1 MARNFLKED
10 EIRRRREEEKK
21 WREQQKQQS
30 TQSNATVKNVFERR
44 EQQPSQ
50 SNYPRLTANRDE
62 PLGMDTR
69 SMATKEAAYQ
79 QEQLNKSPVFTRNNK
94 SNSGFINPFERPI
107 TLESKIKKASN
118 EYNSPQSAAVRAGR
132 NADTVDDAKY
142 VYENEWKNLQPSQF
156 SDNPAFKEK
165 AAYEK
170 LLKQRNSLVDAYKR
184 RNPEEVQRQ
193 EQLEKQRREQ
203 PLSQDEFNEAVKA
216 EPLSETSRRYALT
229 KDSRKGNAEKYKE
242 MRDFYGY
249 KLVDNMQS
257 DSFKQYIAK
266 NANNKGILDVP
277 ANSFYGF
284 ENELT
289 PTEKAYYNYLGTMGE
304 NVQNDFKEYWLDE
317 LKTRRAKKADTDG
330 AGKQLGRNYALG
342 LANAIE
348 GNDQTAKNIYGAFR
362 KLTGKAPIEEGRG
375 GWVDNEY
382 GAPYAAI
389 KSEIDQ
395 KSSGG
400 LQRVA
405 NLSSRAIGQMTPA
418 LAAGMANGGL
428 ASAATF
434 SSTYGNTY
442 KQGVKEGL
450 TPEQANLKG
459 ALSAASE
466 VGTQRLLGGIKG
478 LSNGSGVFT
487 KLAQSKF
494 GESIMQGAKQAISNP
509 TVRAVGRNAV
519 KGITAMTDEGFEE
532 YLQDAVIAPVIDGI
546 VEGKAPQINLKDPN
560 AIESFIVGA
569 VTAGA
574 MNAPS
579 SIRSTVSDVASARYS
594 QNVARAQQAIQ
605 DIAPQENAPQSDMV
619 NAFDRN
625 AVTAQNNANIEQT
638 YTRAE
643 REQIAKDIYY
653 ELQRN
658 PELNKQVPATMSN
671 ATKIAKNPEMYQ
683 SLFGREMPAPQ
694 RTTSDVP
701 NVFERPIESNTV
713 QQSNSNIVQPNDN
726 IAPQNNNADTDY
738 MERIKNSGQYEIV
751 SSDAPADTDAM
762 TAGQKAVYYGTD
774 AQGAIME
781 IAKAN
786 KSGKMYQ
793 MIDSAKNAKIMAE
806 NQITRKLTD
815 IYGNTVGEGLATIL
829 KPVMGDANKYTE
841 LQAVMYSQH
850 AEAREQAG
858 KPLLREGAKLSN
870 AELEQALSD
879 PVIKNTVDA
888 LHNYIYNVQQIM
900 VDYGLVS
907 NETMQAWRDADPYY
921 IPSHRDLEGN
931 NGTGFKSN
939 GSVSIDSGVRRAKG
953 STEKIIPLHEELQNW
968 IETVT
973 KQGTLNRFMNEL
985 AGVYF
990 NGGDTKG
997 YIKDV
1002 YKYDGSE
1009 IPKNSVMFKIDG
1021 ENYVMEMN
1029 EYLYKGIEDVANGM
1043 GVAKIPF
1050 LNKMSKGFK
1059 GFTTGY
1065 NAVFGLAKNPL
1076 KDQQTAIKNS
1086 EYKIGY
1092 MKNVATMLPRYLK
1105 GKISKNSTFAKQWDL
1120 YMARGNTDNGMFEYN
1135 PKTKSFDKSTRK
1147 GIQKFRAPLDGIERI
1162 AWIFEQIPRFSE
1174 FCATLDAE
1182 GITKKLR
1189 NGEKLTA
1196 ADEAGINRASYN
1208 SAKVTTNFKRGGKL
1222 IRTIDANG
1230 APYSNAG
1237 IQGSLQIKRNF
1248 TETDINGKSKGATL
1262 GNAIATALLYVVP
1275 AGLGADAVLR
1285 QVMTAITGDEE
1296 WFDTLSDHEKNSYYH
1311 FGKDFKIP
1319 KSEMDMALGNAAR
1332 LIELS
1337 ASGASKKEIV
1347 EGFTDMVSSMV
1358 PNPASSNLLMPA
1370 IRTSL
1375 NKTYWGDDIETSEE
1389 IRSKDAWARYDENT
1403 SEFAKAFSKAIAS
1416 YVDIGPKKVDE
1427 IIDSYFGYAG
1437 DLLISATTKK
1447 NWDNGVAS
1455 GLKNTFINPFERVVK
1470 SDPLRDN
1477 TKVFADYYDMQD
1489 KLEKVNNPNSNATDK
1504 FTLNFFKNRDSELK
1518 DLRKQYKQAQDSGDR
1533 DKMFQIKG
1541 EREKVMKYNMDNAE
1555 KYRQITENVLSKYP
1569 NFDYNDENQRKIV
1582 KMQIDKEF
1590 GGAEYALKEYGKSAH
1605 DKAVAAK
1612 KDANISFDDSY
1623 KYYAYKA
1630 NLPKNM
1636 KDSEKNAKVLD
1647 YLSSE
1652 VRNGSIDKSRANAV
1666 ASYYVKDIQTIVNS
1680 HNYDVSTPE
1689 TIALSK
1695 MSDTQRSR
1703 YAMTAQV
1710 FQGVTPEQYQKT
1722 LSVYNKGGTKNEKIA
1737 YLMNAGMSQASAE
1750 MFHKIHSNSKGFKT
1764 QSSATSIRKDIPL
1777 TTSAVDEI
1785 VSGYERITDSDS
1797 AMLAKKRD
1805 AYIKSMVCRMP
1816 KQLRQQYTDQK
1827 LYSILKNHLSN
1838 VAYY

>member
-1 MARNFLKED
+1 MVKNIFQEIGQIIQKKKKED
-10 EIRRRREEEKK
+10 EEKK
-21 WREQQKQQS
+21 RQQQ
-30 TQSNATVKNVFERR
+30 
-44 EQQPSQ
+44 
-50 SNYPRLTANRDE
+50 YPRLTANRDE
-62 PLGMDTR
+62 RVSINPRDMVT
-69 SMATKEAAYQ
+69 TEAAHR
-79 QEQLNKSPVFTRNNK
+79 QEQLNKSPVFTRNTK
-94 SNSGFINPFERPI
+94 SNNGLVNLFARPI
-107 TLESKIKKASN
+107 TLESKKREITS
-118 EYNSPQSAAVRAGR
+118 EYNSPRSAAMRAGNRFDDLNKIEKPSLSVQSGASR
-132 NADTVDDAKY
+132 NTHEIEEMHKRIAAQKQERERALADQ
-142 VYENEWKNLQPSQF
+142 NNLIAS
-156 SDNPAFKEK
+156 
-165 AAYEK
+165 Y
-170 LLKQRNSLVDAYKR
+170 KQRNNIKSD
-184 RNPEEVQRQ
+184 EEIQN
-193 EQLEKQRREQ
+193 
-203 PLSQDEFNEAVKA
+203 EFNEKVKA
-216 EPLSETSRRYALT
+216 EPLHETSKRYALT
-229 KDSRKGNAEKYKE
+229 KSNIKGTPEKYKE
-242 MRDFYGY
+242 MRNFYGY
-249 KLVDNMQS
+249 KLADNMQS
-257 DSFKQYIAK
+257 DGFKQYLAQ

-277 ANSFYGF
+277 SNSFDGF
-284 ENELT
+284 ANELT

-304 NVQNDFKEYWLDE
+304 NVQNDFKELWADE

-342 LANAIE
+342 LGGAFE
-348 GNDQTAKNIYGAFR
+348 GMEQGGKNIGDALR
-362 KLTGKAPIEEGRG
+362 EHIG
-375 GWVDNEY
+375 GTKHVNSGDGEWVKFNNNNSYAEIKNEVDNQNS
-382 GAPYAAI
+382 GTIQKIANKAAA
-389 KSEIDQ
+389 SM
-395 KSSGG
+395 
-400 LQRVA
+400 
-405 NLSSRAIGQMTPA
+405 GQMTPSLATSFLGGEIAGAIGANSAVRTGVAIQDAKRAQKFAKLATNTMTA
-418 LAAGMANGGL
+418 LPI
-428 ASAATF
+428 
-434 SSTYGNTY
+434 YGNTY
-442 KQGVKEGL
+442 KQSVKEGL

-466 VGTQRLLGGIKG
+466 VGTQRVLGGIKG

-487 KLAQSKF
+487 KLAKSKF
-494 GESIMQGAKQAISNP
+494 GENIMQGAKQAISNP
-509 TVRAVGRNAV
+509 TVRAIGRNAV
-519 KGITAMTDEGFEE
+519 KGIASMTDEGFEE

-579 SIRSTVSDVASARYS
+579 SIRSTVSDVATARYS
-594 QNVARAQQAIQ
+594 QNVARAQQALQ
-605 DIAPQENAPQSDMV
+605 DIAPQENTPQSDMV
-619 NAFDRN
+619 NVFDRN
-625 AVTAQNNANIEQT
+625 AATAQNNANTEQT

-643 REQIAKDIYY
+643 REQLAKDIYY

-671 ATKIAKNPEMYQ
+671 ATKIAKNSEMYQ

-694 RTTSDVP
+694 HTTSDVP
-701 NVFERPIESNTV
+701 NVFERPIENNTV
-713 QQSNSNIVQPNDN
+713 QQNNSNIVQPNDN
-726 IAPQNNNADTDY
+726 IAPNNNVDTDY

-762 TAGQKAVYYGTD
+762 TATQKAIYHGTD

-786 KSGKMYQ
+786 KSGKIYQ
-793 MIDSAKNAKIMAE
+793 FIDSAKNAKTMAE

-829 KPVMGDANKYTE
+829 KPVMGDVNKYTE

-858 KPLLREGAKLSN
+858 KPLLREGAKLRN
-870 AELEQALSD
+870 AELAQALSD
-879 PVIKNTVDA
+879 PVIKNTVDE

-953 STEKIIPLHEELQNW
+953 STEKIIPLHEELQTW

-1043 GVAKIPF
+1043 GVQKIPF
-1050 LNKMSKGFK
+1050 LNKISKGFK

-1065 NAVFGLAKNPL
+1065 NAVFGFAKNPA

-1092 MKNVATMLPRYLK
+1092 VKNVATMLPRYLK
-1105 GKISKNSTFAKQWDL
+1105 GKISKNSTFGKQWDL

-1147 GIQKFRAPLDGIERI
+1147 GIQKLRAPLDGIERI

-1222 IRTIDANG
+1222 IRTIDANV

-1296 WFDTLSDHEKNSYYH
+1296 WFDTLSDHEKNAYYH

-1403 SEFAKAFSKAIAS
+1403 SEFSKAFSKAIAS

-1447 NWDNGVAS
+1447 NWDKGVAS

-1489 KLEKVNNPNSNATDK
+1489 NLEKVSNPNSTATDK

-1518 DLRKQYKQAQDSGDR
+1518 DLREQYKQAQDSGDR

-1636 KDSEKNAKVLD
+1636 KDSEKNAKVLE

-1689 TIALSK
+1689 TITLSK

>member
-1 MARNFLKED
+1 VVKNIFQEIGQIIQKKKKED
-10 EIRRRREEEKK
+10 EEKK
-21 WREQQKQQS
+21 RQQQ
-30 TQSNATVKNVFERR
+30 
-44 EQQPSQ
+44 
-50 SNYPRLTANRDE
+50 YPRLTANRDE
-62 PLGMDTR
+62 RININPRDMVT
-69 SMATKEAAYQ
+69 TEAAHR
-79 QEQLNKSPVFTRNNK
+79 QEQLNKSPVFTRNTK
-94 SNSGFINPFERPI
+94 SNNGLVNLFARPI
-107 TLESKIKKASN
+107 TLESKKREIASK
-118 EYNSPQSAAVRAGR
+118 YISPQSAAVRAGNRFDDLNKIEKPSLSVQSGASR
-132 NADTVDDAKY
+132 NTHEIEEMHKRIAAQKQERERALADQ
-142 VYENEWKNLQPSQF
+142 NNLIAS
-156 SDNPAFKEK
+156 
-165 AAYEK
+165 
-170 LLKQRNSLVDAYKR
+170 YKR
-184 RNPEEVQRQ
+184 RNNIKSDEEIQN
-193 EQLEKQRREQ
+193 
-203 PLSQDEFNEAVKA
+203 EFNEKVKT
-216 EPLSETSRRYALT
+216 EPLYETSKRYALT
-229 KDSRKGNAEKYKE
+229 KSNIKGTPEKYKE
-242 MRDFYGY
+242 MRNFYGY
-249 KLVDNMQS
+249 KLADNMQS
-257 DSFKQYIAK
+257 DGFKQYLAK
-266 NANNKGILDVP
+266 NANNKSIFYVP
-277 ANSFYGF
+277 ENSFYGF

-289 PTEKAYYNYLGTMGE
+289 PTEKAYYNYLSTMGK
-304 NVQNDFKEYWLDE
+304 NVQNDFKELWADE

-342 LANAIE
+342 LGGGFE
-348 GNDQTAKNIYGAFR
+348 GMAQGGKNIGDALR
-362 KLTGKAPIEEGRG
+362 ERIG
-375 GWVDNEY
+375 GTKHVNSGDGEWVKFNNNNSYAEIKNEVDNQNS
-382 GAPYAAI
+382 GTIQKIANKAAA
-389 KSEIDQ
+389 S
-395 KSSGG
+395 
-400 LQRVA
+400 V
-405 NLSSRAIGQMTPA
+405 GQMTPSLATSFLGGEFAGAIGANSAVRTGIAVQNAKRAQKFAKLATNTMTA
-418 LAAGMANGGL
+418 LPI
-428 ASAATF
+428 
-434 SSTYGNTY
+434 YGNTY

-594 QNVARAQQAIQ
+594 QNVARAQQALQ

-619 NAFDRN
+619 NVFDRN
-625 AVTAQNNANIEQT
+625 AVTAQ
-638 YTRAE
+638 
-643 REQIAKDIYY
+643 
-653 ELQRN
+653 
-658 PELNKQVPATMSN
+658 
-671 ATKIAKNPEMYQ
+671 
-683 SLFGREMPAPQ
+683 
-694 RTTSDVP
+694 
-701 NVFERPIESNTV
+701 
-713 QQSNSNIVQPNDN
+713 
-726 IAPQNNNADTDY
+726 NNADTDY

-786 KSGKMYQ
+786 KSGKLYQ
-793 MIDSAKNAKIMAE
+793 MIDSAKNAKAMAE
-806 NQITRKLTD
+806 NQITRKQTD
-815 IYGNTVGEGLATIL
+815 IFGNTVGEGLANIIN
-829 KPVMGDANKYTE
+829 PVKKNPDKFIK
-841 LQAVMYSQH
+841 LQAVMQNLN
-850 AEAREQAG
+850 AEARERAG

-879 PVIKNTVDA
+879 PDIKNTVDA
-888 LHNYIYNVQQIM
+888 VRNYIYNEQQKM
-900 VDYGLVS
+900 VDYGLIS
-907 NETMQAWRDADPYY
+907 NETMKAWRKAYPNY
-921 IPSHRDLEGN
+921 IPSHRDFSFDGSTDFEPSDSITL
-931 NGTGFKSN
+931 SN
-939 GSVSIDSGVRRAKG
+939 GVRSAKG
-953 STEKIIPLHEELQNW
+953 STEAIIPLDEDLQMW
-968 IETVT
+968 TERVD
-973 KQGTLNRFMNEL
+973 KAGTLNRFMNEL
-985 AGVYF
+985 ADVYF

-1002 YKYDGSE
+1002 YKYEGSNVPE
-1009 IPKNSVMFKIDG
+1009 NSIQSTMKGYTKRENDVNNGDSSALPKNSVMFKIDG

-1065 NAVFGLAKNPL
+1065 NAVFALAKNPS

-1105 GKISKNSTFAKQWDL
+1105 GKISKNSTFGKQWDL

-1147 GIQKFRAPLDGIERI
+1147 GFQKLRAPLDGIERI

-1319 KSEMDMALGNAAR
+1319 KSEMDMALGNAAH

-1489 KLEKVNNPNSNATDK
+1489 KLEKVSNPNSTATDK

-1518 DLRKQYKQAQDSGDR
+1518 DLREQYKQAQDSGDR

-1636 KDSEKNAKVLD
+1636 KDSEKNAKVLE

>member
-30 TQSNATVKNVFERR
+30 TQSNAPVKNVFERR
-44 EQQPSQ
+44 EQQSSQ

-395 KSSGG
+395 KNSGG

-442 KQGVKEGL
+442 KQSVKEGL

-459 ALSAASE
+459 TLKGASE
-466 VGTQRLLGGIKG
+466 VGTQRVLGGIKG

-605 DIAPQENAPQSDMV
+605 DIAPQVNTPQSDMV
-619 NAFDRN
+619 NVFDRN
-625 AVTAQNNANIEQT
+625 AVTAQNNA
-638 YTRAE
+638 
-643 REQIAKDIYY
+643 
-653 ELQRN
+653 
-658 PELNKQVPATMSN
+658 
-671 ATKIAKNPEMYQ
+671 
-683 SLFGREMPAPQ
+683 
-694 RTTSDVP
+694 
-701 NVFERPIESNTV
+701 
-713 QQSNSNIVQPNDN
+713 
-726 IAPQNNNADTDY
+726 DTDY
-738 MERIKNSGQYEIV
+738 MERIKKSGQYETV
-751 SSDAPADTDAM
+751 SSDTPVNPDAM
-762 TAGQKAVYYGTD
+762 TAGQKAVYHGTD

-786 KSGKMYQ
+786 KSGKLYQ
-793 MIDSAKNAKIMAE
+793 MIDSAKNAKTMAE

-1065 NAVFGLAKNPL
+1065 NAVFGLAKNPS

-1147 GIQKFRAPLDGIERI
+1147 GIQKLRAPLDAIERI

-1248 TETDINGKSKGATL
+1248 TETDINGKSKVATL

-1296 WFDTLSDHEKNSYYH
+1296 WFDTLSDHEKNAYYH

-1319 KSEMDMALGNAAR
+1319 KSEMDMALGNAAH

-1447 NWDNGVAS
+1447 NWDKGVAS

-1518 DLRKQYKQAQDSGDR
+1518 DLREQYKQAQDSGDR

-1636 KDSEKNAKVLD
+1636 KDSEKNAKVLE

-1737 YLMNAGMSQASAE
+1737 YLMNAGVSQASAE

-1764 QSSATSIRKDIPL
+1764 QSSATSIRKDVPL